1 MWIIGEESVQ
11 TILLLASAAF
21 PTVHLFV
28 LVCTLFPVH
37 VLFEGVEVERASTS
51 PRVLLAQKGA
61 TTSSFTGHAFLKCEA
76 RLVSLLGISYLAA
89 V

>member
-37 VLFEGVEVERASTS
+37 VLFEGVEVEQGEHLTACVVGPKGSDHFLLHWA
-51 PRVLLAQKGA
+51 RV
-61 TTSSFTGHAFLKCEA
+61 SEM
-76 RLVSLLGISYLAA
+76 
-89 V
+89 